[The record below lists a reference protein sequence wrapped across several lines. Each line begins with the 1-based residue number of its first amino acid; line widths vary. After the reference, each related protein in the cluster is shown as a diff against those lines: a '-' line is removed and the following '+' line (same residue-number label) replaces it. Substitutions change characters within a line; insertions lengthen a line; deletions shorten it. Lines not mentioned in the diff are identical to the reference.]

1 MVLIT
6 AAVFTKGGKL
16 LLSRQFVSEMTRA
29 RLEGLLDAFPKL
41 VSAEKGQRQHTFIE
55 TDSVR
60 YVYQPL
66 DQIYMCLVTTKTSNI
81 LEDLETLRLFARII
95 PEYCRSNEESEIL
108 ANAFELIF
116 AFDEVV
122 ALGHRENV
130 NLAQIRTF
138 TEMDS
143 HEERVFNQI
152 QIVVAT
158 VKRDGVL
165 ESAEIIGS
173 VNLNITD
180 PALNTVVIHAQN
192 ADKSGAQLQV
202 HPHLD
207 KAAWTGQSVLR
218 LKNPQ
223 KPFPVNRDVDI
234 LKWRVQLKEEA
245 ALPITLTVWPNEAS
259 NGCTNL
265 LLWTIPSVDE
275 ANKSGALEF
284 EVPNGDS
291 DHFFP
296 VHLSDMPADLAAAH
310 RLLDGL
316 VARHAEER
324 AVEEADRRTGA
335 RQLHDALVA
344 CPPSQQM
351 KQEAAVAAVHAA
363 AVEEDGVP
371 EENVRTA
378 VPTTDDHTRRGVAS
392 LPRLDEPSVLS
403 HSPNSFWPPLHG
415 E

>member
-152 QIVVAT
+152 QI
-158 VKRDGVL
+158 
-165 ESAEIIGS
+165 SAEIIGS

-245 ALPITLTVWPNEAS
+245 ALPITRESP
-259 NGCTNL
+259 L
-265 LLWTIPSVDE
+265 LPSSLIP
-275 ANKSGALEF
+275 
-284 EVPNGDS
+284 P
-291 DHFFP
+291 
-296 VHLSDMPADLAAAH
+296 
-310 RLLDGL
+310 
-316 VARHAEER
+316 
-324 AVEEADRRTGA
+324 
-335 RQLHDALVA
+335 
-344 CPPSQQM
+344 
-351 KQEAAVAAVHAA
+351 
-363 AVEEDGVP
+363 
-371 EENVRTA
+371 
-378 VPTTDDHTRRGVAS
+378 
-392 LPRLDEPSVLS
+392 
-403 HSPNSFWPPLHG
+403 
-415 E
+415 